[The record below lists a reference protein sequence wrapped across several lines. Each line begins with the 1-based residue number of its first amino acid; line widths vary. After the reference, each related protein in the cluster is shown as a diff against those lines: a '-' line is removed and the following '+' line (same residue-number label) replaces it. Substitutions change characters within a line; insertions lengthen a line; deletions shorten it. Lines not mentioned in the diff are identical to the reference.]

1 MFKVSTWN
9 VNSIRARAELVFD
22 WLSKEKIDYVGFQ
35 EIKVEEEL
43 YPYSLFKGL
52 NYECFVHGQK
62 AYNGVA
68 VCSKEKPLKVLK
80 GWPDGEEDEK
90 RIITVKFK
98 NFTLINVYVPRGG
111 EKGTERHAYKIYF
124 LTKLKLYLEEN
135 FSPKEPLI
143 LIGDFNVALTELDVY
158 DPLIWKE
165 RPGFMEDEREALKE
179 LLSFGLY
186 DLLREFHPK
195 ERIYTWWDIESGAFS
210 RNRGL
215 RIDYI
220 FATETLLKRCLDCR
234 VELELRKKRG
244 KIIPSDHA
252 PLTATF
258 S

>member
-9 VNSIRARAELVFD
+9 VNSIRAREELVSL
-22 WLSKEKIDYVGFQ
+22 WLKKEDIDYIGFQ

-43 YPYSLFKGL
+43 YPYQLFKSL

-68 VCSKEKPLKVLK
+68 VCSKEKPISILK
-80 GWPDGEEDEK
+80 GWPEGEEDKK
-90 RIITVKFK
+90 RIITAKFK
-98 NFTLINVYVPRGG
+98 DFTLVNVYVPRGG

-135 FSPKEPLI
+135 FSPEEPLI
-143 LIGDFNVALTELDVY
+143 LLGDFNVALTELDVY
-158 DPLIWKE
+158 DPLIW
-165 RPGFMEDEREALKE
+165 RGRAGFMEDEREALRE

-186 DLLREFHPK
+186 DLLRELHPK
-195 ERIYTWWDIESGAFS
+195 EKIYTWWDIESGAFS
-210 RNRGL
+210 QNRGL

-220 FATETLLKRCLDCR
+220 FATKPLLKRCLECR
-234 VELELRKKRG
+234 VELELREKRG

-258 S
+258 N